1 MSKEDKNIWE
11 GQSSSRSTE
20 ETTPT
25 RTTTGSASSFDIDV
39 RRILALWPFILLF
52 GLLGFA
58 VGSIYLRY
66 ITPIYTLST
75 SISIEDKAEISLGQ
89 ALLGSARDPF
99 NDRIEYFKS
108 PTLAAQLV
116 DSLGLQYNAVS
127 QGRFKNKDFYNIIRW
142 EILTPEGSESP
153 EINFTILPKTNGFH
167 FVSGKLE
174 GDAAWSVPFNL
185 SGNRIVVH
193 KVKNFGGFTPIYCYN
208 INKLVTAF
216 TLSAGLIITTS
227 KESNVM
233 TVRYSDLSAE
243 RAIDVL
249 NGLTKIHNDAMTRDK
264 SLGFLQAINFIEGR
278 MAPLRNELDSIETS
292 LAAFKA
298 SRGLVG
304 NSTNGEMYL
313 QRMQGYDNELT
324 RIGIME
330 STIKAVEDF
339 IRNPT
344 IKDAEISFVGIEN
357 AGLQGLLSQYQQM
370 RLQREK
376 LALTAQETNPALKLA
391 DQNLADIR
399 RNMELQ
405 LTNYKNNLRIAQ
417 QTYQQKISSA
427 NAMLSTMPVAEKEL
441 MDKTRFQNI
450 KEALYLTLLQKRE
463 EAYIA
468 KASITVNSKVIYPP
482 LKNKATISP
491 SKTSILFSFILA
503 GLFLPILF
511 AIIKEITSKKIISK
525 KQLQNITGIPVIAE
539 LELVQYDASF
549 PFVIGGNNR
558 SMFGEQI
565 RTLRTN
571 INFYTSSDKKNHYV
585 LLTSNVSGEGKSFL
599 SMNIA
604 KSYALQGKKVALLE
618 FDLRRPKISKT
629 IGLEDVKYGISTCL
643 TGKNTFESIR
653 YAIVNDD
660 TEQFDLFPAGPV
672 PPNPQELMSTRF
684 MEEFKTYLDARY
696 DIIIIDSP
704 PYGIVADAQILGKW
718 ADLTLIVTRFNQT
731 VREQVVEINEWR
743 DNGLFKNISII
754 FNGVKNSGYFGYKY
768 GYYYYKRKYGGYGY
782 YSSYVSSSYISGG
795 GSREKQ
801 NKTS

>member
-11 GQSSSRSTE
+11 GNTSSRNESDYI
-20 ETTPT
+20 
-25 RTTTGSASSFDIDV
+25 RTAKTGASALDIDL

-108 PTLAAQLV
+108 PTLAAKLV

-127 QGRFKNKDFYNIIRW
+127 QGRFKNKDFYGIIRW
-142 EILTPEGSESP
+142 EILTQNEEDPD
-153 EINFTILPKTNGFH
+153 EINFSILPNKNGFKYVAGKENGEAQWDKP
-167 FVSGKLE
+167 FVIGKNT
-174 GDAAWSVPFNL
+174 V
-185 SGNRIVVH
+185 IVY
-193 KVKNFGGFTPIYCYN
+193 KLKNFGGFTPIYCYN
-208 INKLVTAF
+208 INKLITAF
-216 TLSAGLIITTS
+216 NLSGGLVVTTT
-227 KESNVM
+227 KESNVL

-249 NGLTKIHNDAMTRDK
+249 NGLTKIHNEAITKDK

-278 MAPLRNELDSIETS
+278 MMPLRHELDSIEGA

-298 SRGLVG
+298 SRGMVG
-304 NSTNGEMYL
+304 NSANGEMYL
-313 QRMQGYDNELT
+313 QKLQNYDNELT
-324 RIGIME
+324 RINIME
-330 STIKAVEDF
+330 STIKALEDF
-339 IRNPT
+339 ISNP
-344 IKDAEISFVGIEN
+344 KLSEADLSFVGVEN
-357 AGLQGLLSQYQQM
+357 AGLQGLLSQYQQLRM
-370 RLQREK
+370 QREK
-376 LALTAQETNPALKLA
+376 LALTAQETNPALILIDK
-391 DQNLADIR
+391 NLADMKS
-399 RNMELQ
+399 NMENQ
-405 LTNYKNNLRIAQ
+405 LLNYKNNLRIAQ
-417 QTYQQKISSA
+417 NTYQEKIASA
-427 NAMLSTMPVAEKEL
+427 NAMLMGLPIAEKEL

-468 KASITVNSKVIYPP
+468 KASITVDSKVIYPP
-482 LKNKATISP
+482 LKNKATVKP
-491 SKTSILFSFILA
+491 SKITILFSFILA
-503 GLFLPILF
+503 GLLLPILF
-511 AIIKEITSKKIISK
+511 AIIKEITNKKIISK
-525 KQLQNITGIPVIAE
+525 KQLQNITNIPIIAE
-539 LELVQYDASF
+539 LEQVQYNETF

-571 INFYTSSDKKNHYV
+571 INFFLNAEKTTSYI

-604 KSYALQGKKVALLE
+604 KSYSLQGKKVALLE
-618 FDLRRPKISKT
+618 FDLRRPKISKAIGIDDNK
-629 IGLEDVKYGISTCL
+629 IGLTTLL
-643 TGKNTFESIR
+643 TGKRKPEEIR
-653 YAIVNDD
+653 FAIVDD
-660 TEQFDLFPAGPV
+660 EKEKFDLYPSGSV
-672 PPNPQELMSTRF
+672 PPNPQELISNKYMD
-684 MEEFKTYLDARY
+684 ELKVYLDANY
-696 DIIIIDSP
+696 DIVVIDSP

-731 VREQVVEINEWR
+731 IKEQIMEIDEWKAT
-743 DNGLFKNISII
+743 GIFKSVSII

-768 GYYYYKRKYGGYGY
+768 GYYYYKRKYGYGY
-782 YSSYVSSSYISGG
+782 YSSYVGG
-795 GSREKQ
+795 GKQKKEGYLNKEKE
-801 NKTS
+801 S